1 MQGKTNPGA
10 TPLLGSKAA
19 RPQPEL
25 GEDGCAPLRE
35 SVGSLGFLK
44 PRLVDGVHPD
54 TGSHI
59 FPVVHHAAD

>member
-1 MQGKTNPGA
+1 M
-10 TPLLGSKAA
+10 GSKAA

-25 GEDGCAPLRE
+25 GEDGCAPLQE